1 MKINF
6 DNYKIKWKE
15 RSGFKKLCLWY
26 DLSQKTMIYSK
37 LTSNSQ
43 RCEICSNKDSRI
55 TSNVFLVKEDLLKN
69 SIWTYTVTI
78 SQSLLQK
85 LILATTMQVT
95 FKLAWCEFVF
105 LQILLTERLIRF
117 YFNVDKLF
125 SSCCKLNYH
134 H

>member
-6 DNYKIKWKE
+6 DNYKIKWKD

-69 SIWTYTVTI
+69 SMWTYTVTI
-78 SQSLLQK
+78 SRVNPWE
-85 LILATTMQVT
+85 ILA
-95 FKLAWCEFVF
+95 KEFTSEVNPGYNDAGYI
-105 LQILLTERLIRF
+105 QISLMWIC
-117 YFNVDKLF
+117 LF
-125 SSCCKLNYH
+125 TDFAHWKAN
-134 H
+134 